1 MSSEPKNK
9 KETSFYTGVLL
20 TSFGSMSNIVV
31 LFAETVVAVR
41 ILSPEIYGV
50 YVLLVAVAN
59 FLVMGIDFGCKI
71 AVTQQIASA
80 KPSEQSTIV
89 NSVILFRIVCCAIMA
104 LIVWS
109 AQDILLWLEP
119 DGNLL
124 LYASWIPAMFVV
136 TSLDQ
141 LVEAMLKG
149 FKQYQH
155 VAIAQTMRSI
165 LRFVLTV
172 VLLSVFQ
179 LGILGIVASWII
191 SFALSFAFQ
200 YFVLPIQKRPT
211 ASLPVLSKVLRFGA
225 PIQATYFLW
234 HVSGQIQVVILS
246 SFVGTASVALFDVA
260 AKIPTAL
267 QRFSESFISVYFP
280 TMSSLLSNK
289 QYDKAAWMLEQSLK
303 LGSFLSGIGVLFA
316 VLFSRDIMT
325 QLFSAEYAA
334 AALAFSIMMVAF
346 HMMFLVNL
354 LGYTLTSAGYP
365 QLSLVENS
373 VRASVSLLASI
384 ALIPL
389 LNVNGA
395 AASRL
400 LSNYASNPV
409 AIWLLRKKDIPVKI
423 RSFGVQTIILWG
435 SCIIG
440 WFVPTWGQ
448 PLLASIAI
456 RLGIILCF
464 VGINILLGTVSLQEI
479 HSLIPQSLLRRV
491 GILKP
496 KLVEGV

>member
-1 MSSEPKNK
+1 MSVEPREK

-80 KPSEQSTIV
+80 ESNEQSTIV
-89 NSVILFRIVCCAIMA
+89 NSVILFRLVCCAMMA
-104 LIVWS
+104 LIIWA

-119 DGNLL
+119 AGNLL
-124 LYASWIPAMFVV
+124 LYASWIPAMFIV

-149 FKQYQH
+149 FKQYKH
-155 VAIAQTMRSI
+155 VAIAQTLRSI

-172 VLLSVFQ
+172 LFLSVFGM
-179 LGILGIVASWII
+179 GILGVVASWIT

-200 YFVLPIQKRPT
+200 YYVLPIRKRLT
-211 ASLPVLSKVLRFGA
+211 VSLPVLRRVLKFGA

-234 HVSGQIQVVILS
+234 HVSGQVQVVILS
-246 SFVGTASVALFDVA
+246 SFAGTASVALFDVA

-280 TMSSLLSNK
+280 TMSSLLSSK
-289 QYDKAAWMLEQSLK
+289 QNEKAAWMLDQSLK
-303 LGSFLSGIGVLFA
+303 LSSFLSGIGVLFA

-325 QLFSAEYAA
+325 QLFSSEYSG

-373 VRASVSLLASI
+373 VRATVSLVASI
-384 ALIPL
+384 ILIPW

-409 AIWLLRKKDIPVKI
+409 AIWMLRKKDIPVTMS
-423 RSFGVQTIILWG
+423 SFGIQTAILWAG
-435 SCIIG
+435 CILG
-440 WFVPTWGQ
+440 WFVPVLGQ
-448 PLLASIAI
+448 TLLVSVAI
-456 RLGIILCF
+456 RVGIIASFIGL
-464 VGINILLGTVSLQEI
+464 NILLGTVTVQEV
-479 HSLIPQSLLRRV
+479 HSLVPQSLLKRIGLV
-491 GILKP
+491 KP
-496 KLVEGV
+496 KLAGSV